1 MVRVALDAM
10 GGDIGPAATV
20 AGAAKAS
27 LEPGDLS
34 VLLVGAM
41 DRIGPVLD
49 SVPHDPT
56 RLALHHAA
64 SAIPMGADPRE
75 AVRRQPDSSIAV
87 ALDLLANREVDAV
100 VTAGNTGAAILA
112 ASARLDRLPG
122 VRRAALASVY
132 PTEKRRGPRGDPFA
146 LMLDVG
152 ATLTATSD
160 DLVGFAAM
168 GAAYSAIVS
177 EIHRPRVALL
187 ANGTE
192 PSKGT
197 PAIVEAHRRLARSSL
212 NFAGNVEGLDI
223 PRGTVDVVVCDGF
236 LGNVVLKM
244 LEGVGGV
251 LRDMARAAA
260 GRRMRTRLG
269 LSLLGEDL
277 RKLGERTDWK
287 VYGGAPVLGF
297 DGLVI
302 KAHGR
307 SEAHAIRNA
316 LRLAAKSVRGD
327 LTRRIA
333 ELMEPEPSP

>member
-1 MVRVALDAM
+1 
-10 GGDIGPAATV
+10 
-20 AGAAKAS
+20 
-27 LEPGDLS
+27 
-34 VLLVGAM
+34 
-41 DRIGPVLD
+41 
-49 SVPHDPT
+49 
-56 RLALHHAA
+56 
-64 SAIPMGADPRE
+64 
-75 AVRRQPDSSIAV
+75 
-87 ALDLLANREVDAV
+87 
-100 VTAGNTGAAILA
+100 
-112 ASARLDRLPG
+112 
-122 VRRAALASVY
+122 
-132 PTEKRRGPRGDPFA
+132 
-146 LMLDVG
+146 
-152 ATLTATSD
+152 
-160 DLVGFAAM
+160 VGFAAM